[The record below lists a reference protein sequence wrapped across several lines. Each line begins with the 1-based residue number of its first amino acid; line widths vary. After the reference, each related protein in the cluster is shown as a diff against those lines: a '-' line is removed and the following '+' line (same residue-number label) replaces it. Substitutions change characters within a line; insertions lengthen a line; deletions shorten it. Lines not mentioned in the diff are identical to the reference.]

1 MVGRSFVR
9 QMRMRELYSRKRLYM
24 WMMVT
29 TLLYCYYKFNV
40 VKLQNKSYDGHI
52 NTRQRL
58 ARRKLRL
65 QETCA
70 LLNTSTR
77 AEYSSIY
84 QRQAQDNEGTGVFFR
99 IGDR

>member
-1 MVGRSFVR
+1 
-9 QMRMRELYSRKRLYM
+9 MREWYSMKRFYKLFLI

-29 TLLYCYYKFNV
+29 TVLYSYYNV

-52 NTRQRL
+52 TTRQRL
-58 ARRKLRL
+58 ARRRLRL

-99 IGDR
+99 LGDR

>member
-1 MVGRSFVR
+1 
-9 QMRMRELYSRKRLYM
+9 MRMREWYSMKRFYKLFLI
-24 WMMVT
+24 WMMVST
-29 TLLYCYYKFNV
+29 VLYCYYNV

-52 NTRQRL
+52 TTRQRL

-77 AEYSSIY
+77 TEYSSIY
-84 QRQAQDNEGTGVFFR
+84 QRRAQDNEGTGVFFR
-99 IGDR
+99 IGGRYGDNDT

>member
-29 TLLYCYYKFNV
+29 TLLYCYYNV

-52 NTRQRL
+52 TTRQRL

>member
-29 TLLYCYYKFNV
+29 TLLYCYYNV

-52 NTRQRL
+52 TTRQRL

-70 LLNTSTR
+70 RLNTSTR

-84 QRQAQDNEGTGVFFR
+84 QRRAQDNEATGVFFR
-99 IGDR
+99 LWDR